1 MLPTPK
7 RGLFANSSVTIDDP
21 LKIVVETEN
30 GEKQDLNGP
39 KEKTKI
45 EDKLK
50 TKDTESKW
58 SIDNFVK
65 ARPKGLRKIRRR
77 KQISYTTA
85 ESESK
90 IVAVMI
96 LCPTT

>member
-1 MLPTPK
+1 MPPSPK
-7 RGLFANSSVTIDDP
+7 KGLFANSSATIDDP

-45 EDKLK
+45 EDKPK

-65 ARPKGLRKIRRR
+65 ARPKGSRR
-77 KQISYTTA
+77 
-85 ESESK
+85 
-90 IVAVMI
+90 
-96 LCPTT
+96 